1 MTGLDKM
8 VARILDEAKSL
19 ADIKRKDAASQAAA
33 IKESAEKEAKVGCD
47 KIKQK
52 SAADVRALEERSL
65 SAIDL
70 MRRTEILKAKQE
82 LIRETV
88 QKAYDTFCN
97 VEGIAYYAVLED
109 MVRKFARPEDG
120 QMLLSAADYAGM
132 PEDFAEKIADAARQ
146 AGGSLTIAQTED
158 KLDKGFILNYGG
170 IEENCSFKALFA
182 DKKDELNDRVSKL
195 LFP

>member
-8 VARILDEAKSL
+8 VARILDEAKSV

-109 MVRKFARPEDG
+109 MVRKFACPEDG

>member
-8 VARILDEAKSL
+8 VARILDEAKSA

-33 IKESAEKEAKVGCD
+33 IKESAEKEAKAGCD

-120 QMLLSAADYAGM
+120 QMLLSAADYAAM
-132 PEDFAEKIADAARQ
+132 PEGFAEKIADAAKQ
-146 AGGSLTIAQTED
+146 VGGSLTIARTED
-158 KLDKGFILNYGG
+158 KLDKGFILSYGG

>member
-8 VARILDEAKSL
+8 VARILDEAKSV

>member
-8 VARILDEAKSL
+8 VARILDEAKSA

-33 IKESAEKEAKVGCD
+33 IKESAEKEAKAGCD

-120 QMLLSAADYAGM
+120 QMLLSAADYAAM
-132 PEDFAEKIADAARQ
+132 PEGFAEKIADAAKQ

-158 KLDKGFILNYGG
+158 KLDKGFILSYGG

-182 DKKDELNDRVSKL
+182 DKKDELGDRVSKL

>member
-8 VARILDEAKSL
+8 VARILDEAKSA
-19 ADIKRKDAASQAAA
+19 ADIKRKDAVTQAAA
-33 IKESAEKEAKVGCD
+33 IKESAEKEAKAGCD

-52 SAADVRALEERSL
+52 SAADVRALEERNL

-82 LIRETV
+82 LIQETV
-88 QKAYDTFCN
+88 QKAYDTFCK

-109 MVRKFARPEDG
+109 MVRKFARPESG
-120 QMLLSAADYAGM
+120 QMILTAVDYAAM
-132 PEDFAEKIADAARQ
+132 PEDFAEKIAAAAKQ
-146 AGGSLTIAQTED
+146 AGGSLTIAQTAD
-158 KLDKGFILNYGG
+158 KLDKGFILSYGG

-182 DKKDELNDRVSKL
+182 DKKDELGDRVSKL